1 MNFDSLVE
9 KFVDASVTY
18 ESDLSL
24 FFIVLRDT
32 GVDFLWNSQICHL
45 RCKSIV
51 LLVLP
56 SFCFVKVTK
65 ELRELA
71 NNDTNRNSA
80 N

>member
-32 GVDFLWNSQICHL
+32 GVDFLRDSKISHL
-45 RCKSIV
+45 
-51 LLVLP
+51 
-56 SFCFVKVTK
+56 
-65 ELRELA
+65 
-71 NNDTNRNSA
+71 
-80 N
+80 